1 MMEVVDAWKEREGGE
16 CRRLGSDGVMRRK
29 EDGEVGGQHRQR
41 GQRRRRK
48 EVQGYVHRD
57 GDMQGNEFKKHGLW
71 AFDQINPNC
80 GTGALDFLANTAAD
94 FVCLQETK
102 RFEGVPSQTL
112 ERDAKVRGWTL
123 SAVPCGWGEKGGP
136 SAGVA
141 VAARRHIGMAKVPD
155 MVSSGELEHRFCVRW
170 TGSTMKGGLFIASV
184 YLYSSELLSSRNV
197 RLLEEVARVLLA
209 LLGP

>member
-1 MMEVVDAWKEREGGE
+1 M
-16 CRRLGSDGVMRRK
+16 
-29 EDGEVGGQHRQR
+29 
-41 GQRRRRK
+41 
-48 EVQGYVHRD
+48 
-57 GDMQGNEFKKHGLW
+57 
-71 AFDQINPNC
+71 
-80 GTGALDFLANTAAD
+80 
-94 FVCLQETK
+94 
-102 RFEGVPSQTL
+102 
-112 ERDAKVRGWTL
+112 

-209 LLGP
+209 LPGPWVLGGDFQMEPKLLIQSGFVRLAKGVLAAPSKPTCQGHVIDYFVVSESLRHSVVAVSTLEDSPFAPTLPFDSYLRQRRGSS